1 MTRTTRSRSAG
12 LSRSGYQICVGFW
25 SWLTPIGTKASES
38 LAHGKRQR
46 ASENIVKKKTEKR
59 RQPDDLRREY
69 DLSKLEG
76 GVRGK
81 YIGRYKDRTN
91 LVLLSP
97 EVAAHFPD
105 DQSVNRALRKLI
117 RVAKS
122 SVRRG
127 R

>member
-1 MTRTTRSRSAG
+1 
-12 LSRSGYQICVGFW
+12 
-25 SWLTPIGTKASES
+25 
-38 LAHGKRQR
+38 
-46 ASENIVKKKTEKR
+46 VKKKTEKR